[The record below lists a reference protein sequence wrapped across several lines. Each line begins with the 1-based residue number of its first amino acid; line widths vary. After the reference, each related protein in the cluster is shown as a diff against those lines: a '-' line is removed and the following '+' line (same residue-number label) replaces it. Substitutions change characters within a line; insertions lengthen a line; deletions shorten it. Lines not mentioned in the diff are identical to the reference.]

1 DERWD
6 AFQGQGGLIRGGG
19 RAVADGP
26 DARGRSFSVQCS
38 DIARETSRRTCSLD
52 GARGRGT
59 LAPIVSGAGYP
70 ADLAE
75 ELLDHGRQ
83 IRQPRIGGNAP
94 THTGTGPA
102 RPGGA
107 RHPPT
112 AGPTQPA
119 G

>member
-1 DERWD
+1 GRTDSRW
-6 AFQGQGGLIRGGG
+6 
-19 RAVADGP
+19 RAGSADGP

-83 IRQPRIGGNAP
+83 IRQPRIGGNAL
-94 THTGTGPA
+94 THTVTGL
-102 RPGGA
+102 
-107 RHPPT
+107 
-112 AGPTQPA
+112 AGPGDHDHLATVGQD
-119 G
+119 